1 MSNQEKMKQNFKS
14 FLFVY
19 MFYTI
24 PFFCIAQNN
33 GRAYYKKHS
42 DLKIFNKSRVQ
53 DSEKSKAGD
62 EIDSLFILEFNDS
75 LATYYKARTF
85 KNTNDILGSGYRG
98 PYFFDLSDKSILRVQ
113 GKYLIKKKASDYN
126 WYLLDETSTINGLTC
141 YKATT
146 SIIYEGRRRQI
157 KRIITA
163 WYTLDVCVPVGPDGF
178 GGLPGLII
186 RLENDKI
193 TTTLQTLKFT
203 DEDYTITVPMNKR
216 VMNEV
221 KFKHM
226 TDSIINTIDYK

>member
-113 GKYLIKKKASDYN
+113 GKYLIKKK
-126 WYLLDETSTINGLTC
+126 
-141 YKATT
+141 
-146 SIIYEGRRRQI
+146 
-157 KRIITA
+157 
-163 WYTLDVCVPVGPDGF
+163 P
-178 GGLPGLII
+178 LII
-186 RLENDKI
+186 I
-193 TTTLQTLKFT
+193 GI
-203 DEDYTITVPMNKR
+203 Y
-216 VMNEV
+216 
-221 KFKHM
+221 
-226 TDSIINTIDYK
+226 